1 MQRVMVKMFHSCCFQ
16 TLARVV
22 QGRWFVIAVGIV
34 VMVASAGAYSFGVY
48 SQKLKT
54 VLNINQ
60 ETLNIIANF
69 KDLGVNLG
77 VHSGLLFD
85 YWSPGAVLFL
95 GAVQTVVG
103 YLCAWLS
110 VTRRIQ
116 PTVWEMCLFL
126 FIGANSQPML
136 NTAVLVQTVK
146 LFPNSKGIVIG
157 LMKGY
162 IGISGAILIQ
172 IYITLE
178 GSTKPESFLMLL
190 IWFPAAVAL
199 ISILF
204 IRPMPPFQGAPDVK
218 YFYWFLGLGFVLAAY
233 LMGVSITE
241 NLTNVS
247 VDTERVLGVVLLI
260 LLAVPLFA
268 IAYRSEMH
276 GKMSS
281 DETLTSGA
289 APGLADIETG
299 SQKPPSSTP
308 QVITTPDSLRATSE
322 NTSKD
327 VENDNED
334 GDEFPIP
341 KDNGTSEREEN
352 GFADDK
358 NVVAAEVNNAQL
370 TLPRAAE
377 VVKKK
382 PWPRRGE
389 DHTIWQAYRSLDF
402 WLLFVAVIFGIG
414 SGLAATDNMGQ
425 LGLSLGYT
433 ATNVRTFVSLLSI
446 WNSIGRWMGGFLSE
460 ILLQRY
466 GTSRTK
472 FFTIMLLVMATAYL
486 LIAINVPGCLYF
498 GSILLGLSF
507 GTQYPIYATVI
518 AEEFGLKY
526 FGTLYN
532 SIGVACIVG
541 NYMLSVPVAG
551 RFYDSEAK
559 RQAKEGA
566 VISTGKSLLC
576 HGASCYRRTFFTFMS
591 VTLGAAIVGAVL
603 WYRTRA
609 FYKDVHQRYQQS
621 KKSTGAKESI
631 GVVTPHSSHSR
642 RSENGDGDVAPS
654 P

>member
-1 MQRVMVKMFHSCCFQ
+1 MRMMVKMFHSCCFQ

-204 IRPMPPFQGAPDVK
+204 IRPLPPFQGAPDVK

-233 LMGVSITE
+233 LMGVSITQ

-247 VDTERVLGVVLLI
+247 VDSERVLGVVLLI

-276 GKMSS
+276 GKMSL
-281 DETLTSGA
+281 DETLTSGGA

-299 SQKPPSSTP
+299 SQKPPST
-308 QVITTPDSLRATSE
+308 QVTTLDSLRTTSK

-327 VENDNED
+327 ENDNDD

-352 GFADDK
+352 GFADK
-358 NVVAAEVNNAQL
+358 NIVLAEVNNAQL
-370 TLPRAAE
+370 TLPGTAE

-507 GTQYPIYATVI
+507 GTQYPIYATVV
-518 AEEFGLKY
+518 AEEFGLRY

-566 VISTGKSLLC
+566 LISTGKKSLLC

-621 KKSTGAKESI
+621 KKTAAQESTE
-631 GVVTPHSSHSR
+631 GVV
-642 RSENGDGDVAPS
+642 E
-654 P
+654 

>member
-1 MQRVMVKMFHSCCFQ
+1 MFHSCCFQ

-22 QGRWFVIAVGIV
+22 QGRWFAVAVGIV

-95 GAVQTVVG
+95 GALQTVVG

-136 NTAVLVQTVK
+136 NTAVLVQSVK

-204 IRPMPPFQGAPDVK
+204 IRPLPPFQGAPDVK

-247 VDTERVLGVVLLI
+247 VDSERVLGVVLLI

-276 GKMSS
+276 GKMSL

-289 APGLADIETG
+289 PPGLADIETG
-299 SQKPPSSTP
+299 SQKPPST
-308 QVITTPDSLRATSE
+308 QVTTLDSLRTTAE

-327 VENDNED
+327 ENDNDD

-341 KDNGTSEREEN
+341 KDNSTSEREVN
-352 GFADDK
+352 RFANK
-358 NVVAAEVNNAQL
+358 NVLEEVNNAQL
-370 TLPRAAE
+370 TLPGTAE
-377 VVKKK
+377 VVNKK

-402 WLLFVAVIFGIG
+402 WLLFVAVICGVG

-518 AEEFGLKY
+518 AEEFGLRY

-609 FYKDVHQRYQQS
+609 FYKDVHQRFQQS
-621 KKSTGAKESI
+621 KKTGAKESI
-631 GVVTPHSSHSR
+631 EGVV
-642 RSENGDGDVAPS
+642 E
-654 P
+654 

>member
-1 MQRVMVKMFHSCCFQ
+1 MMKMFHCCCFQ

-22 QGRWFVIAVGIV
+22 QGRWFAIAVGIV

-95 GAVQTVVG
+95 GALQTVVG

-136 NTAVLVQTVK
+136 NTAVLVQSVK

-204 IRPMPPFQGAPDVK
+204 IRPLPPFQGAPDVK
-218 YFYWFLGLGFVLAAY
+218 YFYWFLGLGFVLATY

-247 VDTERVLGVVLLI
+247 VDSERVLGVVLLI

-268 IAYRSEMH
+268 IAYRSEIH

-281 DETLTSGA
+281 DETLTRGA

-299 SQKPPSSTP
+299 SQNPPST
-308 QVITTPDSLRATSE
+308 QVTTVDSLRT
-322 NTSKD
+322 TSKKASKD
-327 VENDNED
+327 ENDNAD

-352 GFADDK
+352 GFANK
-358 NVVAAEVNNAQL
+358 NVLAEANNAQL
-370 TLPRAAE
+370 TLPGTAE

-402 WLLFVAVIFGIG
+402 WLLFVAVIFGVG

-518 AEEFGLKY
+518 AEEFGLRY

-566 VISTGKSLLC
+566 LISTGKSLLC

-609 FYKDVHQRYQQS
+609 FYKDVHQRHQQS
-621 KKSTGAKESI
+621 KKTGVKESTE
-631 GVVTPHSSHSR
+631 GVV
-642 RSENGDGDVAPS
+642 E
-654 P
+654 

>member
-1 MQRVMVKMFHSCCFQ
+1 
-16 TLARVV
+16 
-22 QGRWFVIAVGIV
+22 
-34 VMVASAGAYSFGVY
+34 MVASAGAYSFGVY

-60 ETLNIIANF
+60 ETLNIIANA

-77 VHSGLLFD
+77 FHSGLLFD

-110 VTRRIQ
+110 VTRRIK
-116 PTVWEMCLFL
+116 PTVSEMCLFL

-136 NTAVLVQTVK
+136 NTAVLVQSVK

-172 IYITLE
+172 IYVTLE

-204 IRPMPPFQGAPDVK
+204 IRPLPPFQGTPDVK

-241 NLTNVS
+241 NLTDVS
-247 VDTERVLGVVLLI
+247 VDSERVLGGVLLI
-260 LLAVPLFA
+260 LLAVPLIA

-276 GKMSS
+276 GKMSL
-281 DETLTSGA
+281 DETLTSRA
-289 APGLADIETG
+289 APAGSADIEIG
-299 SQKPPSSTP
+299 SQEPSSTHL
-308 QVITTPDSLRATSE
+308 TTLDSLRT
-322 NTSKD
+322 TSKITAKD
-327 VENDNED
+327 ESKNDD
-334 GDEFPIP
+334 GDESPIP
-341 KDNGTSEREEN
+341 KVNSTSETGEN
-352 GFADDK
+352 GFADK
-358 NVVAAEVNNAQL
+358 NVLPEVNNAQL
-370 TLPRAAE
+370 ALPGAAAE
-377 VVKKK
+377 GVKTK

-389 DHTIWQAYRSLDF
+389 DHTIWQAFRSLDF

-425 LGLSLGYT
+425 LGLSLGYN
-433 ATNVRTFVSLLSI
+433 AKNVRTFVSLLSI
-446 WNSIGRWMGGFLSE
+446 WNSLGRWMGGFLSE
-460 ILLQRY
+460 TLLHRY

-472 FFTIMLLVMATAYL
+472 FFTIMLLVMATAHL

-518 AEEFGLKY
+518 AEEFGLRY
-526 FGTLYN
+526 FATLYN
-532 SIGVACIVG
+532 SIGLACIAG

-559 RQAKEGA
+559 RQAQEGA
-566 VISTGKSLLC
+566 LMSTGKSLLC
-576 HGASCYRRTFFTFMS
+576 HGASCYRRTFFTFMG
-591 VTLGAAIVGAVL
+591 VTLGAALVGAVL
-603 WYRTRA
+603 WHRTRA
-609 FYKDVHQRYQQS
+609 FYEDLHQSYQQA
-621 KKSTGAKESI
+621 KKKKGATESI
-631 GVVTPHSSHSR
+631 EGVT
-642 RSENGDGDVAPS
+642 ELAQ
-654 P
+654 